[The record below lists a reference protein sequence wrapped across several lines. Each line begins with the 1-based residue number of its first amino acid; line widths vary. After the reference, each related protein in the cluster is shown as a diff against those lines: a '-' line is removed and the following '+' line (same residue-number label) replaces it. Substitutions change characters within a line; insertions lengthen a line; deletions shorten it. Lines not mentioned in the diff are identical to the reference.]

1 MYINEHNIL
10 IYSEVITDYESEIY
24 PVSLVLTQI
33 SLIMKYT
40 FTT

>member
-1 MYINEHNIL
+1 MYITEHNIL
-10 IYSEVITDYESEIY
+10 IYSEVITDYESGIR